1 MDSENDYSIQ
11 DDSDFKNHSLC
22 IEQDISKDTRNM
34 SLDNKNDYN
43 IQVDSGSEHQTVDV
57 KTFDYYP
64 SDMAF
69 LQQGQLNCRPCT
81 QTTVIENKEFRYKRN
96 AC

>member
-1 MDSENDYSIQ
+1 
-11 DDSDFKNHSLC
+11 
-22 IEQDISKDTRNM
+22 M

-81 QTTVIENKEFRYKRN
+81 QTTAIEKIKSFVTRGMHVEVSLFK
-96 AC
+96 